1 MQTTLEHEIRKFVL
15 TTIVQ
20 DLGQPLDVDAVR
32 DDAPLGAAG
41 LDLDSL
47 SLIELTMR
55 IERRFAVEYPEDSI
69 EPVGA
74 MSLAELVADTVAR
87 GATA

>member
-1 MQTTLEHEIRKFVL
+1 MQTTLESEIRDFVL
-15 TTIVQ
+15 TTIVE
-20 DLGQPLDVDAVR
+20 DLGQPLP
-32 DDAPLGAAG
+32 DDTVSDQITLGATG

-55 IERRFAVEYPEDSI
+55 LERRFSVQYPDDSI

-74 MSLAELVADTVAR
+74 MTLGELVADTVAR
-87 GATA
+87 GAKA

>member
-1 MQTTLEHEIRKFVL
+1 MQTTLESEIREFVL
-15 TTIVQ
+15 KTIVE
-20 DLGQPLDVDAVR
+20 DLGQPLDLGTVEDSAT
-32 DDAPLGAAG
+32 LGAAG

-55 IERRFAVEYPEDSI
+55 IERRFSVQYPEDSI

-74 MSLAELVADTVAR
+74 MSLGELVADTVAR
-87 GATA
+87 GAKA

>member
-1 MQTTLEHEIRKFVL
+1 MQTTLESEIREFVL
-15 TTIVQ
+15 KTIVE
-20 DLGQPLDVDAVR
+20 DLGQPLDLDTVEDSAT
-32 DDAPLGAAG
+32 LGAAG

-55 IERRFAVEYPEDSI
+55 IERRFSVTYPEDSI

-74 MSLAELVADTVAR
+74 MSLGDLVADTVAR
-87 GATA
+87 GAKA

>member
-1 MQTTLEHEIRKFVL
+1 MQTTLESEIRDFVL
-15 TTIVQ
+15 KTIVE
-20 DLGQPLDVDAVR
+20 DLGQPLDPGSVTDSAT
-32 DDAPLGAAG
+32 LGAAG

-55 IERRFAVEYPEDSI
+55 IERRFSVQYPEDSI

-74 MSLAELVADTVAR
+74 MSLGELVADTVAR
-87 GATA
+87 GARA